1 VDDNEFTRAEWL
13 GYNQYVECDPTTHKQ
28 YSQSSGLKMLMKE
41 YNSAQ
46 YPRPL
51 MFGEFECNLGENTID
66 VYENQRSFL

>member
-1 VDDNEFTRAEWL
+1 
-13 GYNQYVECDPTTHKQ
+13 
-28 YSQSSGLKMLMKE
+28 MKE

-66 VYENQRSFL
+66 GYENQRSFLDVSAIWKFL